1 MFICVQPFFACI
13 GRRSHRLLAA
23 ARSHLPCKAKEAFL
37 RSRELMTNLK
47 PRPSGEVSATAD
59 GEGCRDFRPLA
70 VRIECRR
77 EQATRPT
84 EEVNSTCHN
93 EISLFK
99 IHRLLL
105 PENTLGQP
113 RTKVPTVR
121 KRAFVFSR
129 IKKRCGARR
138 APQTVRWTV
147 CSQSGEQFIIATR
160 NCSRRR
166 SIRTAEDESPYN
178 PLRRLTLPPLPKGE
192 ALKFRRE
199 QAPALRDKV
208 IVFSIYSKKRRC
220 GVRDTAAS
228 VPATFLLLFSSPE
241 KRRYPF
247 KASHSG
253 RGGTI
258 YRDGEGLRSVLCGR
272 TQFAPTVRPLPR
284 TNP

>member
-47 PRPSGEVSATAD
+47 PRPSGEVAATAD

-105 PENTLGQP
+105 PENTIGQP

-147 CSQSGEQFIIATR
+147 CSQSGEQFIIATWGV
-160 NCSRRR
+160 SRDTVAVVVTNDFFASFFFAEKKKVLHTANGRL
-166 SIRTAEDESPYN
+166 SIHKNSERGKPSPAIEKCY
-178 PLRRLTLPPLPKGE
+178 
-192 ALKFRRE
+192 
-199 QAPALRDKV
+199 
-208 IVFSIYSKKRRC
+208 IVFARINQ
-220 GVRDTAAS
+220 
-228 VPATFLLLFSSPE
+228 
-241 KRRYPF
+241 
-247 KASHSG
+247 
-253 RGGTI
+253 I
-258 YRDGEGLRSVLCGR
+258 
-272 TQFAPTVRPLPR
+272 
-284 TNP
+284 